1 MNSEVKL
8 NQLFEAL
15 KSERTT
21 TEISDVASW
30 IHTAALGNATPK
42 NNENSIQKDTTM
54 VDQLKGISR
63 FNPPLDLSAYW
74 NVKSLF
80 TTVVSAALIGS
91 MFVLSDNDESMHVS
105 EPQKG
110 SASIVL
116 DTTTNSQNQ
125 QSKPSSS
132 FLSPQPDLIQSS
144 ADSSSEQPLL
154 LALENQPAIEPFVP
168 IPSFDFSYSNLPKT
182 ETGFWKSIEDH
193 LQVDTTFNGITSIV
207 LVGDKCDIAIHGNSG
222 TDVTIKYDYHL
233 KAKGLFSR
241 NKDGHCKLSYE
252 INNSVLTLHVKRS
265 NQSYSGISTLDESSS
280 IDMHIPEGIDVR
292 MDSDL
297 GDIAAE
303 GLKGKT
309 IKLYSSL
316 GDITAQNC
324 SGNFDL
330 NTALGDISLNDV
342 KGKITSNTDMG
353 DITGEHITLTE
364 DCRLTTSLGDI
375 DVQLTNSLSECR
387 LDLSTSLGNVKVDRP
402 ELTEKSHD
410 RLKIGTGKL
419 KVIMNTSLG
428 KIKVR

>member
-15 KSERTT
+15 KSEKTT
-21 TEISDVASW
+21 TEISDVTSW

-42 NNENSIQKDTTM
+42 TNENSIQKHNTM
-54 VDQLKGISR
+54 VDQLKGIAR
-63 FNPPLDLSAYW
+63 FNTPLDLSAYW

-144 ADSSSEQPLL
+144 ADSSSELPLL

-168 IPSFDFSYSNLPKT
+168 IPSFDFSYSDLPKT
-182 ETGFWKSIEDH
+182 ETGFWKSMEDH

-309 IKLYSSL
+309 IKLHSLL

-342 KGKITSNTDMG
+342 QGKITSNTDLG
-353 DITGEHITLTE
+353 DITGERITITE
-364 DCRLTTSLGDI
+364 ACRLTTSLGDI
-375 DVQLTNSLSECR
+375 DVQLTNSLTECR

-402 ELTEKSHD
+402 ELKEKSHD

-419 KVIMNTSLG
+419 NVIMNTDLG

>member
-1 MNSEVKL
+1 
-8 NQLFEAL
+8 
-15 KSERTT
+15 
-21 TEISDVASW
+21 
-30 IHTAALGNATPK
+30 
-42 NNENSIQKDTTM
+42 
-54 VDQLKGISR
+54 
-63 FNPPLDLSAYW
+63 
-74 NVKSLF
+74 
-80 TTVVSAALIGS
+80 
-91 MFVLSDNDESMHVS
+91 
-105 EPQKG
+105 
-110 SASIVL
+110 
-116 DTTTNSQNQ
+116 
-125 QSKPSSS
+125 
-132 FLSPQPDLIQSS
+132 
-144 ADSSSEQPLL
+144 
-154 LALENQPAIEPFVP
+154 
-168 IPSFDFSYSNLPKT
+168 
-182 ETGFWKSIEDH
+182 
-193 LQVDTTFNGITSIV
+193 
-207 LVGDKCDIAIHGNSG
+207 VGDKCDIAIHGNSG
-222 TDVTIKYDYHL
+222 TDVTIKYNYHL

-297 GDIAAE
+297 GDITAE

-309 IKLYSSL
+309 IKLHSSL

-342 KGKITSNTDMG
+342 QGKITSNTDVG
-353 DITGEHITLTE
+353 DITGENITITE
-364 DCRLTTSLGDI
+364 ACTLTTSLGDI

>member
-42 NNENSIQKDTTM
+42 TNENSIQKHNTM
-54 VDQLKGISR
+54 VDQLKGIAR
-63 FNPPLDLSAYW
+63 FNTPLDLSAYW

-91 MFVLSDNDESMHVS
+91 MFVLSDNDEPMHVS

-144 ADSSSEQPLL
+144 ADSSSELPLL

-168 IPSFDFSYSNLPKT
+168 IPSFDFSYSDLPKT
-182 ETGFWKSIEDH
+182 ETGFWKSMEDH

-309 IKLYSSL
+309 IKLHSSL

-353 DITGEHITLTE
+353 DITGENITITE
-364 DCRLTTSLGDI
+364 ACTLTTSLGDI

>member
-8 NQLFEAL
+8 NQLFAAL
-15 KSERTT
+15 QSEQATT
-21 TEISDVASW
+21 DITDVTSW
-30 IHTAALGNATPK
+30 IQAAAAGNAVLKTSEK
-42 NNENSIQKDTTM
+42 HIQKHTTM
-54 VDQLKGISR
+54 VEQLKGVAR
-63 FNPPLDLSAYW
+63 FYPQMDLSAW
-74 NVKSLF
+74 MNVRTIL
-80 TTVVSAALIGS
+80 TTAVSAALIGG
-91 MFVLSDNDESMHVS
+91 MFVLTDHDEPLRIS

-110 SASIVL
+110 NAPVIL
-116 DTTTNSQNQ
+116 DTTSGSENQ
-125 QSKPSSS
+125 MSKPTSGLL
-132 FLSPQPDLIQSS
+132 FQETTLTLPS
-144 ADSSSEQPLL
+144 ADSLSEAPLL
-154 LALENQPAIEPFVP
+154 LALETQPANEPSLP
-168 IPSFDFSYSNLPKT
+168 IPSFDFSHSNQPKT

-222 TDVTIKYDYHL
+222 TDVTIKYNYHL

-265 NQSYSGISTLDESSS
+265 NQTYNGISTLDESST

-297 GDIAAE
+297 GDIAAD

-309 IKLYSSL
+309 IKLHSSL

-342 KGKITSNTDMG
+342 QGKITSNTDLG
-353 DITGEHITLTE
+353 DITGERITITE
-364 DCRLTTSLGDI
+364 ACRLTTSLGDI
-375 DVQLTNSLSECR
+375 DVQLTNSLTECR

-402 ELTEKSHD
+402 ELKEKSHD

-419 KVIMNTSLG
+419 NVIMNTDLG

>member
-8 NQLFEAL
+8 NQLFAAL
-15 KSERTT
+15 QSEQATT
-21 TEISDVASW
+21 DISDVTSW
-30 IHTAALGNATPK
+30 IQAASAGNAGLKTSEKHIQK
-42 NNENSIQKDTTM
+42 NNTM
-54 VDQLKGISR
+54 VEQLKGVAR
-63 FNPPLDLSAYW
+63 FYPQIDLSAW
-74 NVKSLF
+74 LNVRTIL
-80 TTVVSAALIGS
+80 TTAVSAALIGG
-91 MFVLSDNDESMHVS
+91 MFVLTDNDKPFRIS
-105 EPQKG
+105 EPKNG
-110 SASIVL
+110 SAPVIL
-116 DTTTNSQNQ
+116 DTTSGSENQ
-125 QSKPSSS
+125 MSKPSSS
-132 FLSPQPDLIQSS
+132 LLLQEPNLIQSS
-144 ADSSSEQPLL
+144 ADSSSEVPLL

-168 IPSFDFSYSNLPKT
+168 IPSFDFSHSDQPKT
-182 ETGFWKSIEDH
+182 ETGFWKSIEDQ

-252 INNSVLTLHVKRS
+252 INNSVLTLNVKRR
-265 NQSYSGISTLDESSS
+265 NQSYSGISSLDESSS

-297 GDIAAE
+297 GDITAE

-309 IKLYSSL
+309 IKLHSSL

-342 KGKITSNTDMG
+342 QGKITSNTDMG
-353 DITGEHITLTE
+353 DITGENITITE
-364 DCRLTTSLGDI
+364 ACTLTTSLGDI

>member
-15 KSERTT
+15 KSEKTI

-30 IHTAALGNATPK
+30 IHTAALGNATSET
-42 NNENSIQKDTTM
+42 NENSIQKDTIM
-54 VDQLKGISR
+54 VDQLKGIAR
-63 FNPPLDLSAYW
+63 FIPPLDLSAYW
-74 NVKSLF
+74 NVKSLL

-91 MFVLSDNDESMHVS
+91 IFVISDNDEPMHVS

-110 SASIVL
+110 SAPIVL

-144 ADSSSEQPLL
+144 ADSSSEGPLL
-154 LALENQPAIEPFVP
+154 LALENQPAIDPFVP
-168 IPSFDFSYSNLPKT
+168 IPSFDFSHSGQPKT

-207 LVGDKCDIAIHGNSG
+207 LVGDKCDIAIHGNNG

-265 NQSYSGISTLDESSS
+265 NQSYSGISSLDESST

-309 IKLYSSL
+309 IKLHSSL

-342 KGKITSNTDMG
+342 QGKITSNTDMG
-353 DITGEHITLTE
+353 DITGDHITLTE

-387 LDLSTSLGNVKVDRP
+387 LDLSTSLGNVKIDRP

>member
-8 NQLFEAL
+8 NQLFAAL
-15 KSERTT
+15 QSEQATT
-21 TEISDVASW
+21 DISDVTSW
-30 IHTAALGNATPK
+30 IQAAAAGNASLKTSEKHIQK
-42 NNENSIQKDTTM
+42 NNTM
-54 VDQLKGISR
+54 VEQLKGVAR
-63 FNPPLDLSAYW
+63 FYPQIDLSAW
-74 NVKSLF
+74 LNVRTIL
-80 TTVVSAALIGS
+80 TTAVSAALIGG
-91 MFVLSDNDESMHVS
+91 MFVLTDNDKPFRIS
-105 EPQKG
+105 EPKNG
-110 SASIVL
+110 SAPVIL
-116 DTTTNSQNQ
+116 DTTSGSENQ
-125 QSKPSSS
+125 MSKPSSS
-132 FLSPQPDLIQSS
+132 LLLREPNLIQSS
-144 ADSSSEQPLL
+144 ADSSSELPLL

-168 IPSFDFSYSNLPKT
+168 IPSFDFSHSDQPKT

-193 LQVDTTFNGITSIV
+193 LQVDTTFTGITAIV
-207 LVGDKCDIAIHGNSG
+207 LVGDKCDIAIHGNIG

-297 GDIAAE
+297 GDIAAD

-309 IKLYSSL
+309 IKLHSSL

-342 KGKITSNTDMG
+342 QGKITSNTDLG
-353 DITGEHITLTE
+353 DITGERITITE
-364 DCRLTTSLGDI
+364 ACRLTTSLGDI
-375 DVQLTNSLSECR
+375 DVQLTNSLTECR
-387 LDLSTSLGNVKVDRP
+387 LDLSTNLGNVKVDRP
-402 ELTEKSHD
+402 ELKEKSHD

-419 KVIMNTSLG
+419 NVIMNTDLG

>member
-1 MNSEVKL
+1 M
-8 NQLFEAL
+8 
-15 KSERTT
+15 
-21 TEISDVASW
+21 
-30 IHTAALGNATPK
+30 
-42 NNENSIQKDTTM
+42 
-54 VDQLKGISR
+54 
-63 FNPPLDLSAYW
+63 
-74 NVKSLF
+74 
-80 TTVVSAALIGS
+80 
-91 MFVLSDNDESMHVS
+91 
-105 EPQKG
+105 
-110 SASIVL
+110 
-116 DTTTNSQNQ
+116 
-125 QSKPSSS
+125 
-132 FLSPQPDLIQSS
+132 
-144 ADSSSEQPLL
+144 
-154 LALENQPAIEPFVP
+154 LALENQPAIHAFVP
-168 IPSFDFSYSNLPKT
+168 IPSFDFSYSDLPKT

-297 GDIAAE
+297 GDITAE

-309 IKLYSSL
+309 IKLHSSL

-342 KGKITSNTDMG
+342 QGKITSHTDMG
-353 DITGEHITLTE
+353 DITGENITITE
-364 DCRLTTSLGDI
+364 ACILTTSLGDI
-375 DVQLTNSLSECR
+375 DVQLTNSLTECR

-402 ELTEKSHD
+402 ELTKKSHD

>member
-1 MNSEVKL
+1 
-8 NQLFEAL
+8 
-15 KSERTT
+15 
-21 TEISDVASW
+21 
-30 IHTAALGNATPK
+30 
-42 NNENSIQKDTTM
+42 
-54 VDQLKGISR
+54 
-63 FNPPLDLSAYW
+63 
-74 NVKSLF
+74 
-80 TTVVSAALIGS
+80 
-91 MFVLSDNDESMHVS
+91 
-105 EPQKG
+105 
-110 SASIVL
+110 
-116 DTTTNSQNQ
+116 
-125 QSKPSSS
+125 
-132 FLSPQPDLIQSS
+132 
-144 ADSSSEQPLL
+144 
-154 LALENQPAIEPFVP
+154 
-168 IPSFDFSYSNLPKT
+168 
-182 ETGFWKSIEDH
+182 
-193 LQVDTTFNGITSIV
+193 LQVDTTFTGITSIV

-241 NKDGHCKLSYE
+241 NKDGHCKLGYE

-297 GDIAAE
+297 GDITAE

-309 IKLYSSL
+309 IKLHSSL

-342 KGKITSNTDMG
+342 QGKITSNTDMG
-353 DITGEHITLTE
+353 DITGEKITITE
-364 DCRLTTSLGDI
+364 ACTLTTSLGDI